1 MPPRD
6 FDGVLRLLFSDPRL
20 TQDLMLGFVSG
31 SLDKWLDWATLKQ
44 VAADHVD
51 ESLQRSE
58 NDMIWEVRTRQGDA
72 LYVYLM
78 LEFQAQPDWLM
89 ALRMSNY
96 VGQFYRGLSTRAE
109 IRRRQYFPPVLPVVL
124 YTGEKPWTAAES
136 MEELVKGELPGWEGY
151 GLRMKYLLV
160 DMWKSP
166 ELNRALRN
174 LADTVFR
181 LLRVKSPAACRR
193 EMAWWQ
199 EWMDGEEWASL
210 RRALAKCIIKL
221 LPLHLPGLSVPEM
234 QDLDQ
239 LDGWMETHMKPWN
252 EQIKAEGR
260 AEGRA
265 EGQAEGRAE
274 GQAEGRA
281 EGQVR
286 ILVGQARQKF
296 GEACASALAA
306 LLGPVKSEAVL
317 DEVGGWLLTCR
328 SGNALLAKVREI

>member
-20 TQDLMLGFVSG
+20 IQDLMLGFVSG
-31 SLDKWLDWATLKQ
+31 LLDERLDEKLDWATLKQ

-174 LADTVFR
+174 LADAVFR
-181 LLRVKSPAACRR
+181 LLRVESPAACQR
-193 EMAWWQ
+193 EMAWWR

-210 RRALAKCIIKL
+210 RRALTKCIIEL
-221 LPLHLPGLSVPEM
+221 LPLRLPGLSVPEV
-234 QDLDQ
+234 QDLAQ
-239 LDGWMETHMKPWN
+239 LDGWMETHMKPWS
-252 EQIKAEGR
+252 EQIEAKGLAKGR

-265 EGQAEGRAE
+265 EGQAEG
-274 GQAEGRA
+274 
-281 EGQVR
+281 QVR
-286 ILVGQARQKF
+286 ILVRQARRKF
-296 GEACASALAA
+296 GESCASALAA
-306 LLGPVKSEAVL
+306 LLDTVKSEAVL
-317 DEVGGWLLTCR
+317 DEVGDWLLTCR